1 VKLQP
6 ATPDADRA
14 RLAALEL
21 EVAARER
28 DVTRLKRDLLAL
40 QSRYLDDIGGLYAK
54 LNEIETAIADE
65 EIALGLRLGTE
76 GTEATESTEGT
87 EGMPGPRTED
97 IGAAAG
103 CGHRTAPSADLK
115 RIFRQLAKTI
125 HPDLALDGPAR
136 YRRHSLMAEANRAYA
151 ERDEDRLRLILS
163 KWERG
168 DTHGGD
174 DLDSVPR
181 RIAALEE
188 RRQAMD
194 AELAD
199 LKTSA
204 IWRLNAKM
212 EDARQQG
219 WDLFAEMVRE
229 VDREIRRAT
238 ARLARLRKQRASSS
252 APIP

>member
-1 VKLQP
+1 MKLQP

-76 GTEATESTEGT
+76 GTEGTERT
-87 EGMPGPRTED
+87 EGMPGPQTED

>member
-1 VKLQP
+1 MKLQP

-21 EVAARER
+21 EVAERER

-76 GTEATESTEGT
+76 GTEGTERT
-87 EGMPGPRTED
+87 EGMPGPQTED

-174 DLDSVPR
+174 DVDSVPR

-188 RRQAMD
+188 RRLAMD

-212 EDARQQG
+212 DDARQQG